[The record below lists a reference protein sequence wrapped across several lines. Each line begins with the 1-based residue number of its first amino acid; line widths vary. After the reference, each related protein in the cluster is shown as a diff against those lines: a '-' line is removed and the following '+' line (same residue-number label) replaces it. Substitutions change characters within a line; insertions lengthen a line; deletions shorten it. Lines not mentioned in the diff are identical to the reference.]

1 MSIGLDDDEI
11 VHGMVTCV
19 PAPVRRKAEIRFAT
33 VFRASCEQ
41 AIDMR
46 SEHRWMIIVL
56 FGLPLL
62 GALIGAV
69 IANRIGVST
78 PNPGVSTAAHSK
90 ASLPKP

>member
-1 MSIGLDDDEI
+1 
-11 VHGMVTCV
+11 
-19 PAPVRRKAEIRFAT
+19 
-33 VFRASCEQ
+33 
-41 AIDMR
+41 
-46 SEHRWMIIVL
+46 MIIVL